1 MPEDENR
8 NGSSVEQLRN
18 LLDNSWVMK
27 VVCDATVAFM
37 MATIG
42 GVCSGLLGSCA
53 RVIDARSPSRWF
65 SEK

>member
-8 NGSSVEQLRN
+8 NGSYVEQLRN
-18 LLDNSWVMK
+18 FLDNSWIMK
-27 VVCDATVAFM
+27 VVFAAAVAFLM
-37 MATIG
+37 VAIG
-42 GVCSGLLGSCA
+42 GVCSGILGSCA